1 MSRMTRKTRR
11 FAAVLLVTTAAA
23 AAAGRPAVA
32 AVPAARKAAPAKTP
46 GPQPVDA
53 KTARAE
59 STFAFGRFGNVAIY
73 RRAPHPKNV
82 VLFVSGD
89 GGWNLGVIDMAQALA
104 GLDALVVGI
113 DITHYL
119 KTVEAARD
127 SCTSAAVDFEGLSQ
141 YVQKKLGM
149 PDYVPPVLV
158 GYSSGATLVYATL
171 VQAPPNTFRG
181 AISLGFCPD
190 LPIKKPFCAG
200 QGLAFGP
207 GPKGKGVSF
216 LPSDKLEAP
225 FAALQ
230 GTADETCLPAETEKY
245 VKQVRNGEL
254 VLLPKVGHGFSVQ
267 ARWMPQFKDTFQ
279 KMAKPA
285 ERAAAQQA
293 PARRAAAPGAPAPP
307 SVADL
312 PLVEVPAKG
321 SAGASGERLAVIISG
336 DGGWA
341 GIDREVGG
349 ALAARGI
356 PVVGLNSLSY
366 FWRGRT
372 PDEIAKDL
380 ARILEHYFDAWGRQ
394 RAVLVGYSMGADV
407 LPFMV
412 DRLPE
417 ALRDRIDLV
426 ALLGPEKM
434 ASFEF
439 HVTQWLGGG
448 SSTDRPVMPEVKRLA
463 GKPRLL
469 CLYGENESDSICPG
483 LDPALGKS
491 IGFSGSHHFG
501 GNYDA
506 LADRILQE
514 LPGHAAVGARGVR
527 GR

>member
-1 MSRMTRKTRR
+1 MIPRTPR
-11 FAAVLLVTTAAA
+11 LAAA
-23 AAAGRPAVA
+23 LLALAAATAGRPAQA
-32 AVPAARKAAPAKTP
+32 AAPKAPAARTAKAAGAKVP
-46 GPQPVDA
+46 GPLPVDA
-53 KTARAE
+53 RTARAE
-59 STFAFGRFGNVAIY
+59 SVLSFGRFGPVAIY
-73 RRAPHPKNV
+73 RRTPHPRNV
-82 VLFVSGD
+82 VLFISGD

-119 KTVEAARD
+119 RAAEAAKD

-158 GYSSGATLVYATL
+158 GYSSGATLAYATL

-207 GPKGKGVSF
+207 GPKGKGASF
-216 LPSDKLEAP
+216 LPSNKLEAP
-225 FAALQ
+225 FVALQ
-230 GTADETCLPAETEKY
+230 GTADETCLPAETDRY
-245 VKQVRNGEL
+245 IKQVKNGEI

-267 ARWMPQFKDTFQ
+267 ARWMPQFKEAFQ
-279 KMAKPA
+279 KLTKPA
-285 ERAAAQQA
+285 EGAPAAQPVTA
-293 PARRAAAPGAPAPP
+293 PRAGSPSPAGTSGAPAPP
-307 SVADL
+307 PVADL
-312 PLVEVPAKG
+312 PLVEVPAG
-321 SAGASGERLAVIISG
+321 GGTPTDRLAVIVSG

-372 PDEIAKDL
+372 PDGIAKDL
-380 ARILEHYFDAWGRQ
+380 SRILEHYFAVWGKQ
-394 RAVLVGYSMGADV
+394 RALLVGYSMGADV

-417 ALRDRIDLV
+417 ALRDRVDLV

-448 SSTDRPVMPEVKRLA
+448 SSTDRPVMPEVQKLA
-463 GKPRLL
+463 GRPRLL
-469 CLYGENESDSICPG
+469 CLYGKEESGSICPG
-483 LDPALGKS
+483 LDPALGRS

-501 GNYDA
+501 GNYGA

-514 LPGHAAVGARGVR
+514 LPGHAAA

>member
-1 MSRMTRKTRR
+1 
-11 FAAVLLVTTAAA
+11 
-23 AAAGRPAVA
+23 
-32 AVPAARKAAPAKTP
+32 
-46 GPQPVDA
+46 
-53 KTARAE
+53 
-59 STFAFGRFGNVAIY
+59 
-73 RRAPHPKNV
+73 V

-113 DITHYL
+113 DIAHYL
-119 KTVEAARD
+119 RAVEAAQG

-171 VQAPPNTFRG
+171 VQAPPSTFRG

-190 LPIKKPFCAG
+190 LPVRKPFCAG

-216 LPSDKLEAP
+216 LPSAKLEAP
-225 FAALQ
+225 FVALQ
-230 GTADETCLPAETEKY
+230 GTADETCLPAETERY
-245 VKQVRNGEL
+245 VQQVKNGEI

-267 ARWMPQFKDTFQ
+267 ARWMPQFKEAFQ
-279 KMAKPA
+279 KMTGPA
-285 ERAAAQQA
+285 ERPAAQPAAARHGTA
-293 PARRAAAPGAPAPP
+293 GGAAAAAAPPAAGAPP
-307 SVADL
+307 VAGL
-312 PLVEVPAKG
+312 PLVEVPARG
-321 SAGASGERLAVIISG
+321 HGGADAQRLAVIVSG

-366 FWRGRT
+366 FWRSRT
-372 PDEIAKDL
+372 PDEIARDL
-380 ARILEHYFDAWGRQ
+380 ARILEHYFAAWGKQ
-394 RAVLVGYSMGADV
+394 RAILVGYSMGADV

-417 ALRDRIDLV
+417 ALRDRVDLV

-448 SSTDRPVMPEVKRLA
+448 SASDRPVMPEIRKLA
-463 GKPRLL
+463 GRPRLL
-469 CLYGENESDSICPG
+469 CLYGEKESDSICPG
-483 LDPALGKS
+483 LDPALGRS
-491 IGFSGSHHFG
+491 VGFAGSHHFG

-506 LADRILQE
+506 LAERILQE
-514 LPGHAAVGARGVR
+514 LPGHTAA